1 MVTFRLSKGK
11 QMINMFTAVRIPL
24 RADAKYKG
32 YVLRIHK
39 ETVHA
44 AQWTMFILIALV
56 VQNKKKLTCKLSERK
71 TLELPVQSKSE
82 ALTL

>member
-1 MVTFRLSKGK
+1 M
-11 QMINMFTAVRIPL
+11 L
-24 RADAKYKG
+24 R

-44 AQWTMFILIALV
+44 AQRTTFILIALV
-56 VQNKKKLTCKLSERK
+56 VQKQKETHLETGRK
-71 TLELPVQSKSE
+71 ENGGTTSAIKSE